1 MAIKFLCPFGHR
13 LSVADELAGKKGRCP
28 VCRQRIYVPVHS
40 PPEHL
45 ENEPLAGAIE
55 AAERVIDLET
65 PSLSPA
71 PPPLPSFDSAKPA
84 PDKAASGPLPERSR
98 GLKPAPRKAG
108 EPSFENIG
116 PLVDSI
122 GPAKVKPQSPSRLPP
137 EAPPHEAYE
146 PAATDVQT
154 VWLLAAALAL
164 VTLFSA
170 APALSNLNLAEAPG
184 WARLM
189 LLLAALQLIY
199 IAWMVT
205 LPDWSTVWIGMLV
218 FALSASIYAVGMS
231 LVLASRM
238 DAPLPLGMNAVRQ
251 SAAAWCGV
259 VVLLAGTMAFFCGRI
274 SAKWR
279 RTFEL
284 GRSKPAR

>member
-28 VCRQRIYVPVHS
+28 VCRQRVYVPVLS
-40 PPEHL
+40 PPEHV
-45 ENEPLAGAIE
+45 EGESLAGAIE
-55 AAERVIDLET
+55 AAESVIEVEA
-65 PSLSPA
+65 PSLSP
-71 PPPLPSFDSAKPA
+71 PPPLPSFDSAKTA
-84 PDKAASGPLPERSR
+84 PEKAASGPLLESSR
-98 GLKPAPRKAG
+98 ELKPAPRKPG
-108 EPSFENIG
+108 EPSFDNIG

-122 GPAKVKPQSPSRLPP
+122 GPANVKPPSPDRSPP
-137 EAPPHEAYE
+137 EAPPHEVYE

-170 APALSNLNLAEAPG
+170 APALSHLNLAEAPG
-184 WARLM
+184 WARLV

-199 IAWMVT
+199 IAWMAT

-231 LVLASRM
+231 LVLASRV

-259 VVLLAGTMAFFCGRI
+259 VVLLSGLMAYFCGRI

-284 GRSKPAR
+284 GRNKPAR